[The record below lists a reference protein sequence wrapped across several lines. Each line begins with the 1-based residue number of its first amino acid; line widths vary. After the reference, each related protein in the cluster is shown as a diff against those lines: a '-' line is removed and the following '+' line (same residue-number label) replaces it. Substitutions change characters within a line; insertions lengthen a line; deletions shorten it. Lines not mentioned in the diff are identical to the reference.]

1 MNTVL
6 PFPDCDLR
14 EHAPRSARAML
25 GGLYFLPR
33 TIDKMRAK
41 IQGTLGLYKIGPGI
55 SMYLFEWLGITEADF
70 EEIVRSGASDDEIVA
85 WLHERTDR
93 SKYDGINEQ
102 LVNRGIRDEEH
113 RQTMLPNY
121 PILAERPD
129 LRNWFEIFDLDDAW
143 IFDPTRK

>member
-1 MNTVL
+1 MNATL

-70 EEIVRSGASDDEIVA
+70 EAIVRSGASDDEIVA

-93 SKYDGINEQ
+93 TKYDWINEQ
-102 LVNRGIRDEEH
+102 LVTRAIRDEEH

-121 PILAERPD
+121 PILAERPE

>member
-1 MNTVL
+1 MNATL

-14 EHAPRSARAML
+14 LHPPRSARATL

-55 SMYLFEWLGITEADF
+55 SMYLFEWLGITETDF
-70 EEIVRSGASDDEIVA
+70 EAIVRSGASDDEIVS

-93 SKYDGINEQ
+93 SKYDWINDQ
-102 LVNRGIRDEEH
+102 LVNRAIRDEEH

-121 PILAERPD
+121 PILAERPE

-143 IFDPTRK
+143 IFDPARR

>member
-1 MNTVL
+1 MNAAL
-6 PFPDCDLR
+6 PFPACDLR
-14 EHAPRSARAML
+14 EHPPRSARAML

-70 EEIVRSGASDDEIVA
+70 EAIVRSGASDDEIVA

-93 SKYDGINEQ
+93 SKYDWINDQ

-121 PILAERPD
+121 PVLAERPE
-129 LRNWFEIFDLDDAW
+129 LRNWFEIFELDDAW
-143 IFDPTRK
+143 IFDPARR